1 MSTGMTSSLKFFD
14 PGDPDTGFLCNFY
27 RAPFRL
33 NDVLYPTVE
42 HAYQASKFDDAAH
55 AQAILD
61 AETPRAAKKLGQ
73 TRDVP
78 LRPDWD
84 ERKQALMLHWVAAK
98 FCLADGALELP
109 QRLLA
114 TGQRVLVEDSPTD
127 SYWGVGA
134 DGAGANHLGRILMA
148 VREVLPPCQ
157 QDNHRNHGDAMG
169 LHALVVTAAAQRL
182 NDAQWDPTRPQLAGA
197 ASGQLPMSSAI
208 RSRQRFARGLGLIL
222 LIGSVY
228 LLWSVGC
235 QTPGSGKVMW
245 GAVLAGVM
253 GAWVAWRP
261 DDVS

>member
-1 MSTGMTSSLKFFD
+1 MTTGISSSLKFFD
-14 PGDPDTGFLCNFY
+14 PRDPDTGFLCNFY
-27 RAPFRL
+27 PAPFRL
-33 NDVLYPTVE
+33 DGVLYPTVE
-42 HAYQASKFDDAAH
+42 HAYQASKFDDTAH

-84 ERKQALMLHWVAAK
+84 ARKQTLMLHWVAAK
-98 FCLADGALELP
+98 FCLADGALELT

-127 SYWGVGA
+127 SYWGMGT
-134 DGAGANHLGRILMA
+134 DGTGANHLGRILMA
-148 VREVLPPCQ
+148 VREVLPSCQ
-157 QDNHRNHGDAMG
+157 QDNHRRNGDSVT

-182 NDAQWDPTRPQLAGA
+182 NDAQWDPTRPQLAGSA
-197 ASGQLPMSSAI
+197 CDRSPSSSA
-208 RSRQRFARGLGLIL
+208 ARAKRRIARALGLML

-228 LLWSVGC
+228 LLSSLGHK
-235 QTPGSGKVMW
+235 TPGSGKVMW

-253 GAWVAWRP
+253 GAWIARRP
-261 DDVS
+261 DDVV